1 MKTEKKPLIS
11 IIMNCYNGE
20 EFLDHSI
27 KSVISQTYK
36 NWELIFW
43 DNQSS
48 DNSLKILKKFKDKR
62 IKYFY
67 AKKHTVLYEARNLAI
82 KKSKGKFIAFLDV
95 DDFWSKNKLELQIS
109 YFKEK
114 KVGLV
119 YSNFYKFYNGKKK
132 LAYKNTL
139 PSGKITSQ
147 IIKNY
152 QIGILTVVLRKSF
165 LNKKKLF
172 DFKYDLL
179 SDYDFILNFSLK
191 HRFDVVDQPLAF
203 YRIHENQLQKKKM
216 VIQAK
221 QFCEWFEKK
230 KIKNKFKKFDLSA
243 INKKYEYFSLLKEI
257 DNSKIKLFLIIL
269 KKFSFLNF
277 IKIFAIIYFPKK
289 LIFNLMSNV

>member
-1 MKTEKKPLIS
+1 MKTGKKPLIS

-20 EFLDHSI
+20 QFLDHSI

-48 DNSLKILKKFKDKR
+48 DNSFRRLRKFKDKR

-109 YFKEK
+109 LFKEK

-132 LAYKNTL
+132 LAYKNIL
-139 PSGKITSQ
+139 PSGKTTSL

-152 QIGILTVVLRKSF
+152 QIGILTVVLRKSL
-165 LNKKKLF
+165 LNKKKIF

-191 HRFDVVDQPLAF
+191 HRFDVVNQPLAY

-216 VIQAK
+216 IIQAK

-230 KIKNKFKKFDLSA
+230 KIKNKYRKFDLSA

-257 DNSKIKLFLIIL
+257 NNSKIILFVKIL
-269 KKFSFLNF
+269 KKFSFINF
-277 IKIFAIIYFPKK
+277 IKICAIIIFPKK
-289 LIFNLMSNV
+289 LILNLINNV